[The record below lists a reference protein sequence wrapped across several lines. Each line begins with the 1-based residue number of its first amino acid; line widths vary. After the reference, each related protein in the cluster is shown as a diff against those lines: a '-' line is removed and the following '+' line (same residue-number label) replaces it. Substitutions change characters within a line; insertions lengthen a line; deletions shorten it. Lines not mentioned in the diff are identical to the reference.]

1 MVSKYLRFFIEHGFV
16 GDPVATVRRSS
27 CQYWTDCLLNLRFH
41 SEPTETCESVEVL
54 HFTTEIRLPR
64 LPDSYITRHS
74 IKTRKWKS
82 AIRLVSRAWG
92 PIRDYYSFGEN
103 RWTLDPSYYRLCK
116 VTLKDT
122 SMNFE
127 ISSRTIA
134 LKYLPSEMLCKNRKC
149 LSLRKH
155 LLAALAI

>member
-1 MVSKYLRFFIEHGFV
+1 MVSPHLRFFIEHGFV

-27 CQYWTDCLLNLRFH
+27 CQYWTDWLLSLRFH

-54 HFTTEIRLPR
+54 NFTTEMRLPR

-92 PIRDYYSFGEN
+92 PIRDYCSFGEN
-103 RWTLDPSYYRLCK
+103 RWTLDPKIHPDELWDLFKYYTRW
-116 VTLKDT
+116 
-122 SMNFE
+122 
-127 ISSRTIA
+127 RTIA
-134 LKYLPSEMLCKNRKC
+134 IKYI
-149 LSLRKH
+149 SLLRCYVRT
-155 LLAALAI
+155 ASA